1 MSGTKPRVK
10 PLALRKQLLLAESE
24 VNRVQF
30 ANDWHALTDEAREV
44 TCHARSLWSAI
55 ASTAATGIAGIKAWR
70 DLRASRS
77 NHKGSWISNLV
88 SGIQVGSAIWK
99 SFRSR
104 E

>member
-1 MSGTKPRVK
+1 MPGTKPRVK

-30 ANDWHALTDEAREV
+30 ANDWNALVAEAHDL
-44 TCHARSLWSAI
+44 TYHARSLWSGI
-55 ASTAATGIAGIKAWR
+55 ASKVATGIAGVKAWR
-70 DLRASRS
+70 ELRGSRS
-77 NHKGSWISNLV
+77 NHRGWFFNLIN
-88 SGIQVGSAIWK
+88 GIQVGSAMWK